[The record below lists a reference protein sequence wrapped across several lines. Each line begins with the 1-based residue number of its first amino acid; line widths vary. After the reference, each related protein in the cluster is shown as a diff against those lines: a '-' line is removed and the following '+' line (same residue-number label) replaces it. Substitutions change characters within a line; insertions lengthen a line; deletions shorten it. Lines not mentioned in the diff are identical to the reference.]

1 MCWYSQHER
10 MNTRRAIEGE
20 ELLVQDFPSQG
31 RWLASADDLETPVCI
46 QNGCNLRI
54 SNIPKNL
61 QKEVKLGSEAVG
73 EFREVYQRN
82 PESLLARIFL
92 PPRLCFDVVI
102 FSSGRCLEISRF
114 ELGMT
119 VDVLSPAVV
128 APVGEGGHQREN
140 ERIYV

>member
-10 MNTRRAIEGE
+10 VNTRRAIEGE
-20 ELLVQDFPSQG
+20 ELIVQDFRNQG
-31 RWLASADDLETPVCI
+31 RWLASAKDLETPVCI
-46 QNGCNLRI
+46 QNGCNLRV

-102 FSSGRCLEISRF
+102 FPNGRCLEISRF
-114 ELGMT
+114 ELEMT

-128 APVGEGGHQREN
+128 APIGEGGRQSEN